1 MTTKPPSISA
11 NKLAEFI
18 FAGPARQRQILKDQ
32 KFPTEFKGMYY
43 REAAESIS
51 RVIAG
56 NLEDLSPLENQKD
69 ILEQVV
75 TDKVGTQR
83 RIDANI
89 DAIEAFDLILD
100 DIKLAGATPSLA
112 SHAPEK
118 LTIQGVKISVRPD
131 VLLAKPGKS
140 GMLIGGVKLH
150 FPRNYALGDDGAA
163 IVSAL
168 INEWCRQ
175 CRPDD
180 GTPAGE
186 LCMVID
192 VGSRKAHPG
201 VKATAARMKA
211 VDAACQNIAALWPTI
226 QP

>member
-1 MTTKPPSISA
+1 MTAKPPSISA

-32 KFPTEFKGMYY
+32 KFPSDFKGMYY
-43 REAAESIS
+43 REASESIS
-51 RVIAG
+51 RVITG

-75 TDKVGTQR
+75 TDKAGTQR
-83 RIDANI
+83 RVDANI
-89 DAIEAFDLILD
+89 DAIEAFETILD
-100 DIKLAGATPSLA
+100 DIKLGGATPSLA

-118 LTIQGVKISVRPD
+118 LTVQGVKISVRPD
-131 VLLAKPGKS
+131 VLLAKPGKA

-150 FPRNYALGDDGAA
+150 FPRNYALGEDGAA

-175 CRPDD
+175 CRADD

-192 VGSRKAHPG
+192 VGSRKAYPG